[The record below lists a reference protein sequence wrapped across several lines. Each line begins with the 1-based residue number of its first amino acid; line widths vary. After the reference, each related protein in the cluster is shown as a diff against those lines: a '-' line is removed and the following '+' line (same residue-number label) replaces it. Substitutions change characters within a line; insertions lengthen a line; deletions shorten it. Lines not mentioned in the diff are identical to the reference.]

1 MILNGNQRGGGL
13 KLAAH
18 LCNVMENDHVELHE
32 LRGFVSETMRGA
44 MQEAEAIAKGTQ
56 CKQFLFS
63 LSLNPPETENV
74 PVAAFETAISTAE
87 ERLGLTGQPRAIVFH
102 EKNGR
107 RHAHVVWSRID
118 VKEMK
123 AINLPFYHNRL
134 TELSKDLFLEHHWRL
149 PKGLRDRENRNPTN
163 FTLAEWQQAKRAKKD
178 PRDIKRVF
186 REAWQCSDDAAS
198 FASALEEKGFYLA
211 RGDRRGYV
219 AVDVQG
225 EVYAVPKW
233 TGVKTKDVREK
244 LGKPDGYA
252 SVEETNAKIASQM
265 NTTLSRWDEDLAR
278 QAEALSRSQAKEKA
292 RLKEQQKHERQKLK
306 TRLNQRREAE
316 ARMRQSMFR
325 RGLSGLWDRLLGEH
339 GRIRHENEQAAWQ
352 AHLRDQNQSDD
363 LIFRHLE
370 ERRHL
375 KRSNQREQDHL
386 QAQAQALSQDRER
399 FDWSRSHE
407 QLDRTQQP
415 AFDR

>member
-18 LCNVMENDHVELHE
+18 LSNMIENDHVELHE

-44 MQEAEAIAKGTQ
+44 VQEAEAIAKGTQ
-56 CKQFLFS
+56 CRQFLFS

-74 PVAAFETAISTAE
+74 SLAAFEAAISAAE
-87 ERLGLTGQPRAIVFH
+87 ERLGLVGQPRAIVFH

-233 TGVKTKDVREK
+233 AGVKTKDVRGK
-244 LGKPDGYA
+244 VGKPDGYA
-252 SVEETNAKIASQM
+252 SVEETNAKIARQM
-265 NTTLSRWDEDLAR
+265 KTALSRWEEDLAA
-278 QAEALSRSQAKEKA
+278 QGDALSRTQAKKQA
-292 RLKEQQKHERQKLK
+292 RLKEQQKREREKLQA
-306 TRLNQRREAE
+306 RLNERSTAE
-316 ARMRQSMFR
+316 ARIRQSRFR
-325 RGLSGLWDRLLGEH
+325 QGLSGLWDRLRGEH
-339 GRIRHENEQAAWQ
+339 KRIRLENEQAAWQ
-352 AHLRDQNQSDD
+352 THLRHQKQSDD

-375 KRSNQREQDHL
+375 KRSNQRDRDHL
-386 QAQAQALSQDRER
+386 QAQAQALGQDRKR
-399 FDWSRSHE
+399 FGQFRRQE
-407 QLDRTQQP
+407 QLDQVSQSVLER
-415 AFDR
+415 